1 MRQER
6 YVGRM
11 SPIWQLLE
19 VKATEHM
26 RRHPNDWFQADGNRA
41 ARLSGHA
48 AGLSID
54 YSKQRVT
61 DDVIDGLLALAEERG
76 VLELRDDMFNGVH
89 INGSEDRAVLHVA
102 LRNRSNRPICFD
114 DKDVMPEVNAVL
126 DHMETFVDSVQSG
139 EWRGYAGDPITDVVN
154 IGVGGSD
161 LGTRMVCRAL
171 GSYADRGIRVHFVS
185 NIAPSDL
192 ASKLAVLDPK
202 TTLFVVASKSF
213 GTQETLANAR
223 SARRWFLESAPH
235 EEAIKKHFVAVSTHT
250 QRVRDFGI
258 DPDNMFP
265 IWDWVGGRYS
275 LWSAIGLPI
284 ALFLGMDRFKRLLD
298 GAHALDEHFRLN
310 TGRDNLPLILGLID
324 VWNADFL
331 GSDSLAVF
339 PYGTRLGFL
348 PAHLQQVMMES
359 NGKRVRIDGQ
369 PVDSHTSA
377 VLWGGLGTNGQHAF
391 YQLLHQ
397 GTRLIPSDFISAIRT
412 HSPIGSQQQQLLANL
427 VAQSRALMLGR
438 EREDIEA
445 QMRAEGA
452 DEATIARIAPHRVCP
467 GGQPSNTILF
477 PQMTP
482 EAVGALLAL
491 YEHRVFVAGAVWQID
506 SFDQWGVELG
516 KQMANEL
523 EPFVGSDLAD
533 DDFDGS
539 TRWLLDE
546 IRQHWTAEQSG
557 DEEG

>member
-1 MRQER
+1 MQYER

-11 SPIWQLLE
+11 SPVWQILE
-19 VKATEHM
+19 VKAAEHM
-26 RRHPNDWFQADGNRA
+26 RRHPSDWFDADPGRA
-41 ARLSGHA
+41 ERLSGHV
-48 AGLSID
+48 AGMSVD
-54 YSKQRVT
+54 YSKQRLN
-61 DDVIDGLLALAEERG
+61 DDVIDALLALADERG
-76 VLELRDDMFNGVH
+76 VLNQRDAMFAGEH

-102 LRNRSNRPICFD
+102 LRNRSNRPILLD
-114 DKDVMPEVNAVL
+114 GEDVMPEVNAVL
-126 DHMETFVDSVQSG
+126 AHMEEFVTAVHSG

-171 GSYADRGIRVHFVS
+171 GSYADRGIRAHFVS

-192 ASKLAVLDPK
+192 ASKLVTLDPR
-202 TTLFVVASKSF
+202 TTLFVVSSKSF
-213 GTQETLANAR
+213 STQETLANAR
-223 SARRWFLESAPH
+223 SAREWFLESAPD
-235 EEAIKKHFVAVSTHT
+235 EAAIAKHFVAVSTNT
-250 QRVRDFGI
+250 EKVRGFGI
-258 DPDNMFP
+258 DPKNMFP

-284 ALFLGMDRFKRLLD
+284 ALNLGMDRFYRLLD
-298 GAHALDEHFRLN
+298 GAHALDEQFRTTN
-310 TGRDNLPLILGLID
+310 GRDNLPLILGLID

-359 NGKRVRIDGQ
+359 NGKRVRVDGH

-412 HSPIGSQQQQLLANL
+412 HSPIGNQQRQLLSNFI
-427 VAQSRALMLGR
+427 AQSRALMVGR
-438 EREDIEA
+438 GLEDIEA
-445 QMRAEGA
+445 QMRSEGA
-452 DEATIARIAPHRVCP
+452 DEETVHSIAPHRVCP
-467 GGQPSNTILF
+467 GGQPSTTILF

-516 KQMANEL
+516 KQMANEV
-523 EPFVGSDLAD
+523 EPHIGESGSEAP
-533 DDFDGS
+533 FDGS
-539 TRWLLDE
+539 TRWLLDQ
-546 IRQHWTAEQSG
+546 IGHYWSSDQDGRQ
-557 DEEG
+557 

>member
-1 MRQER
+1 MHKER

-26 RRHPNDWFQADGNRA
+26 RRHPNEWFDTDPERA
-41 ARLSGHA
+41 NRLSGHA

-61 DDVIDGLLALAEERG
+61 DDVIDGLIALADERN
-76 VLELRDDMFNGVH
+76 VLELRDAMFAGEH

-102 LRNRSNRPICFD
+102 LRNRSNRPIYFD
-114 DKDVMPEVNAVL
+114 GEDVMPEVNAVL
-126 DHMETFVDSVQSG
+126 DHMETFVEAVQSG
-139 EWRGYAGDPITDVVN
+139 EWRGYAGDAITDVVN

-171 GSYADRGIRVHFVS
+171 GSYADRGMRVHFVS

-192 ASKLAVLDPK
+192 ASKLTTLDPR
-202 TTLFVVASKSF
+202 TTLFVVSSKSF

-223 SARRWFLESAPH
+223 SARRWFLESAPD
-235 EEAIKKHFVAVSTHT
+235 EAAIAKHFVAVSTHT
-250 QRVRDFGI
+250 ERVREFGI
-258 DPDNMFP
+258 DPANMFP

-284 ALFLGMDRFKRLLD
+284 ALYLGMDRFKRLLD
-298 GAHALDEHFRLN
+298 GAHALDEEFRLHS
-310 TGRDNLPLILGLID
+310 GRDNLPLILGLID

-331 GSDSLAVF
+331 GSDSLAIF

-412 HSPIGSQQQQLLANL
+412 HSPIGSQQRQLLANL

-438 EREDIEA
+438 TQEEVEA
-445 QMRAEGA
+445 QMREEGA
-452 DEATIARIAPHRVCP
+452 DEQTIEQIAPHRVCP

-482 EAVGALLAL
+482 ETVGALLAL

-523 EPFVGSDLAD
+523 EPFIGTQEPAEP
-533 DDFDGS
+533 FDGS
-539 TRWLLDE
+539 TQWLLNE
-546 IRQHWTAEQSG
+546 IRDHWQPGQNG
-557 DEEG
+557 DDG

>member
-1 MRQER
+1 MQHER

-11 SPIWQLLE
+11 SPVWQILE

-26 RRHPNDWFQADGNRA
+26 RRHPSKWFEADPDRA
-41 ARLSGHA
+41 ERLSGYA
-48 AGLSID
+48 AGLAID
-54 YSKQRVT
+54 YSKQRLT
-61 DDVIDGLLALAEERG
+61 DDVIDALLALAEERG
-76 VLELRDDMFNGVH
+76 VLKTRDAMFAGEH

-102 LRNRSNRPICFD
+102 LRNRANRPIVTD
-114 DKDVMPEVNAVL
+114 GKDVMPEVNAVL
-126 DHMETFVDSVQSG
+126 DHMERFVNAVHSG
-139 EWRGYAGDPITDVVN
+139 EWRGYAGDRITDVVN

-171 GSYADRGIRVHFVS
+171 GSYADQNIRAHFVS

-202 TTLFVVASKSF
+202 TTLFVVSSKSF

-223 SARRWFLESAPH
+223 SARRWFLQSAPD

-250 QRVRDFGI
+250 ERVRDFGI
-258 DPDNMFP
+258 DPANMFP

-284 ALFLGMDRFKRLLD
+284 ALYLGMDRFMRLLD
-298 GAHALDEHFRLN
+298 GAHAMDEEFR
-310 TGRDNLPLILGLID
+310 TREGRDNLPLILGLID

-348 PAHLQQVMMES
+348 PAHLQQLMMES

-397 GTRLIPSDFISAIRT
+397 GTRLIPSDFICSVRT
-412 HSPIGSQQQQLLANL
+412 HSPIDRQQRQLLANF

-438 EREDIEA
+438 SQEEVEA
-445 QMRAEGA
+445 QMREEGA
-452 DEATIARIAPHRVCP
+452 DEETIRRIAPHRVCP

-477 PQMTP
+477 PEMTP

-516 KQMANEL
+516 KQMANEV
-523 EPFVGSDLAD
+523 EPYIGEGPDHRP
-533 DDFDGS
+533 FDGS

-546 IRQHWTAEQSG
+546 IARHWTPDQDG
-557 DEEG
+557 GPLR

>member
-1 MRQER
+1 MDKER

-26 RRHPNDWFQADGNRA
+26 RHHPGEWFETDPERAD
-41 ARLSGHA
+41 RLSGQA

-61 DDVIDGLLALAEERG
+61 DDVIDGLLALADERK
-76 VLELRDDMFNGVH
+76 VLALRDAMFSGER
-89 INGSEDRAVLHVA
+89 INVTEDRAVLHVA
-102 LRNRSNRPICFD
+102 LRNRSNRPIYLD
-114 DKDVMPEVNAVL
+114 GEDVMSEINAVL
-126 DHMETFVDSVQSG
+126 DHMETFVEAVQSG
-139 EWRGYAGDPITDVVN
+139 QWCGYAGDAITDVVN

-161 LGTRMVCRAL
+161 LGTRTVCRAL
-171 GSYADRGIRVHFVS
+171 GSYADRDIRVHFVS

-192 ASKLAVLDPK
+192 ASKLKVLDPR

-213 GTQETLANAR
+213 STQETLANAH
-223 SARRWFLESAPH
+223 SARRWFLQSAPG
-235 EEAIKKHFVAVSTHT
+235 EEAIARHFVAVSTHT
-250 QRVRDFGI
+250 ERVRAFGI

-284 ALFLGMDRFKRLLD
+284 ALFLGMDRFKRLLE

-310 TGRDNLPLILGLID
+310 AGRDNLPLILGLLD
-324 VWNADFL
+324 VWNASFL
-331 GSDSLAVF
+331 GSDSIAIF

-359 NGKRVRIDGQ
+359 NGKRVRVDGQ
-369 PVDSHTSA
+369 AVDSHTSA

-412 HSPIGSQQQQLLANL
+412 HSPIGGQQRLLLANL

-438 EREDIEA
+438 SQDEVEE

-452 DEATIARIAPHRVCP
+452 DQETIDRVAPHRVCP

-477 PQMTP
+477 PKMTP

-516 KQMANEL
+516 KQMTAEI
-523 EPFVGSDLAD
+523 ESFIGTDRPDEA
-533 DDFDGS
+533 FDGS
-539 TRWLLDE
+539 TRWLLNQ
-546 IRQHWTAEQSG
+546 IREHWQPEQNAE
-557 DEEG
+557 DW

>member
-1 MRQER
+1 
-6 YVGRM
+6 M
-11 SPIWQLLE
+11 SPIWQILE

-26 RRHPNDWFQADGNRA
+26 RRHPSDWFEADPDRA

-48 AGLSID
+48 AGLAID

-61 DDVIDGLLALAEERG
+61 DDVIDALLALADERG
-76 VLELRDDMFNGVH
+76 VLKTRDAMFDGEH

-102 LRNRSNRPICFD
+102 LRNRSNRPIVTGGE
-114 DKDVMPEVNAVL
+114 DVMPEVNDVL
-126 DHMETFVDSVQSG
+126 DHMDRFVNAVHSG
-139 EWRGYAGDPITDVVN
+139 EWRGYTGERITDVVN

-171 GSYADRGIRVHFVS
+171 GSYADTGIRAHFVS

-192 ASKLAVLDPK
+192 ASKLEVLDPR

-223 SARRWFLESAPH
+223 SARRWFLESAGD

-250 QRVRDFGI
+250 ERVSAFGI
-258 DPDNMFP
+258 DTDNMFP

-284 ALFLGMDRFKRLLD
+284 ALYLGMDRFYRLLE
-298 GAHALDEHFRLN
+298 GAHALDEHFR
-310 TGRDNLPLILGLID
+310 TRSGRDNLPLILGLID

-359 NGKRVRIDGQ
+359 NGKRVRVDGQ

-397 GTRLIPSDFISAIRT
+397 GTRLIPSDFICSVRT
-412 HSPIGSQQQQLLANL
+412 HSPIDRQQRQLLANL
-427 VAQSRALMLGR
+427 VAQSRALMVGR
-438 EREDIEA
+438 TLEEVEA
-445 QMRAEGA
+445 QMREEGA
-452 DEATIARIAPHRVCP
+452 DEDTIRRIAPHRVCP

-477 PQMTP
+477 PEMTP
-482 EAVGALLAL
+482 ETVGALLAL

-516 KQMANEL
+516 KQMANEV
-523 EPFVGSDLAD
+523 EPYVGEAGDGQP
-533 DDFDGS
+533 FDGS
-539 TRWLLDE
+539 TRWLLDQ
-546 IRQHWTAEQSG
+546 IATHWSG
-557 DEEG
+557 DQDGE

>member
-1 MRQER
+1 
-6 YVGRM
+6 M

-26 RRHPNDWFQADGNRA
+26 RRHPNEWFETDPTRAD
-41 ARLSGHA
+41 RLSGRA

-61 DDVIDGLLALAEERG
+61 DDVIDGLLALADERR
-76 VLELRDDMFNGVH
+76 VLALRDAMFAGEH

-102 LRNRSNRPICFD
+102 LRNRSNRPIRFD
-114 DKDVMPEVNAVL
+114 GVDVMPEVNAVL
-126 DHMETFVDSVQSG
+126 DHMESFVEAVHSG
-139 EWRGYAGDPITDVVN
+139 AWRGFAGDRITDVVN

-223 SARRWFLESAPH
+223 SARRWFLRSAPD
-235 EEAIKKHFVAVSTHT
+235 EAAIKKHFVAVSTHT
-250 QRVRDFGI
+250 ERVREFGI
-258 DPDNMFP
+258 DPANMFP

-284 ALFLGMDRFKRLLD
+284 ALFLGMDRFKALLD
-298 GAHALDEHFRLN
+298 GAHALDEEFRL
-310 TGRDNLPLILGLID
+310 TSGRDNLALILGLID

-331 GSDSLAVF
+331 GSDSLAIF

-369 PVDSHTSA
+369 PVDSHTSP

-412 HSPIGSQQQQLLANL
+412 HSPIGGQQRQLLANL

-438 EREDIEA
+438 TLEEVEA

-452 DEATIARIAPHRVCP
+452 AESTIERIASHRVCP

-516 KQMANEL
+516 KQMADEV
-523 EPFVGSDLAD
+523 EPFIGTDEPAEP
-533 DDFDGS
+533 FDGS
-539 TRWLLDE
+539 TQWLLDE
-546 IRQHWTAEQSG
+546 IRAHWQADQNA
-557 DEEG
+557 D

>member
-1 MRQER
+1 MHKER

-26 RRHPNDWFQADGNRA
+26 RRHPNEWFDTDPERA
-41 ARLSGHA
+41 NRLSGHA

-61 DDVIDGLLALAEERG
+61 DDVIDGLIALADERN
-76 VLELRDDMFNGVH
+76 VLELRDAMFAGEH

-102 LRNRSNRPICFD
+102 LRNRSNRPIYFD
-114 DKDVMPEVNAVL
+114 GQDVMPEVNAVL
-126 DHMETFVDSVQSG
+126 DHMETFVEAVQSG
-139 EWRGYAGDPITDVVN
+139 EWRGYAGDAITDVVN

-171 GSYADRGIRVHFVS
+171 GSYADRGMRVHFVS

-192 ASKLAVLDPK
+192 ASKLDVLDPR
-202 TTLFVVASKSF
+202 TTLFVVSSKSF

-223 SARRWFLESAPH
+223 SARRWFLEAAGD
-235 EEAIKKHFVAVSTHT
+235 EEAIAKHFVAVSTHT
-250 QRVRDFGI
+250 ERVREFGI
-258 DPDNMFP
+258 DPANMFP

-284 ALFLGMDRFKRLLD
+284 ALYLGMDRFKRLLD
-298 GAHALDEHFRLN
+298 GAHALDEEFRLN

-331 GSDSLAVF
+331 GSDSLAIF

-412 HSPIGSQQQQLLANL
+412 HSPIGSQQRQLLANL

-438 EREDIEA
+438 TQEEVEA
-445 QMRAEGA
+445 QMRDEGA
-452 DEATIARIAPHRVCP
+452 DEQTIERIAPHRVCP

-482 EAVGALLAL
+482 ETVGALLAL

-523 EPFVGSDLAD
+523 EPFIGTNQPDGS
-533 DDFDGS
+533 FDGS
-539 TRWLLDE
+539 TQWLLNE
-546 IRQHWTAEQSG
+546 IRSHWQPGQNG
-557 DEEG
+557 DDG

>member
-1 MRQER
+1 MQHER

-11 SPIWQLLE
+11 SPIWQILE

-26 RRHPNDWFQADGNRA
+26 RRHPSDWFEADPERA

-48 AGLSID
+48 AGLTID

-61 DDVIDGLLALAEERG
+61 DDVIDGLLALADERG
-76 VLELRDDMFNGVH
+76 VLKTRDAMFDGEH

-102 LRNRSNRPICFD
+102 LRNRSNRPIVTGGE
-114 DKDVMPEVNAVL
+114 DVMPEVNAVL
-126 DHMETFVDSVQSG
+126 DHMERFVNSVHSG
-139 EWRGYAGDPITDVVN
+139 EWRGYTGEPITDVVN

-171 GSYADRGIRVHFVS
+171 GSYADKGIRAHFVS

-192 ASKLAVLDPK
+192 ASKLEVLDPR

-223 SARRWFLESAPH
+223 SARRWFLDAAGD
-235 EEAIKKHFVAVSTHT
+235 EEAIKKHFVAVSTHAE
-250 QRVRDFGI
+250 RVGAFGI
-258 DPDNMFP
+258 DTDNMFP

-284 ALFLGMDRFKRLLD
+284 ALHLGMDRFYRLLD
-298 GAHALDEHFRLN
+298 GAHALDEHFR
-310 TGRDNLPLILGLID
+310 TRSGRDNLPLILGLID

-359 NGKRVRIDGQ
+359 NGKRVRVDGQ

-397 GTRLIPSDFISAIRT
+397 GTRLIPSDFISAVRT
-412 HSPIGSQQQQLLANL
+412 HSPIDKQQRQLLANL

-438 EREDIEA
+438 TQEEVEA
-445 QMRAEGA
+445 QMREEGA
-452 DEATIARIAPHRVCP
+452 DEETVRRIASHRVCP

-477 PQMTP
+477 PDMTP
-482 EAVGALLAL
+482 ETVGALLAL

-516 KQMANEL
+516 KQMANEV
-523 EPFVGSDLAD
+523 EPHIGEAGEGQP
-533 DDFDGS
+533 FDGS
-539 TRWLLDE
+539 TRWLLDQ
-546 IRQHWTAEQSG
+546 IAVHWSADQDGE
-557 DEEG
+557 

>member
-1 MRQER
+1 MHKER

-26 RRHPNDWFQADGNRA
+26 RRHPNEWFDADPERA
-41 ARLSGHA
+41 NRLSGHA

-61 DDVIDGLLALAEERG
+61 DDVIDGLIALAEERN
-76 VLELRDDMFNGVH
+76 VLELRDAMFAGEH

-102 LRNRSNRPICFD
+102 LRNRSNRPIYFD
-114 DKDVMPEVNAVL
+114 GVDVMPEVNAVL
-126 DHMETFVDSVQSG
+126 DHMETFVEAVQSG
-139 EWRGYAGDPITDVVN
+139 EWRGYTGEAITDVVN

-171 GSYADRGIRVHFVS
+171 GSYADRGMRVHFVS

-192 ASKLAVLDPK
+192 ASKLDVLDPR

-223 SARRWFLESAPH
+223 SARRWFLDAAGDED
-235 EEAIKKHFVAVSTHT
+235 AIAKHFVAVSTHT
-250 QRVRDFGI
+250 ERVREFGI
-258 DPDNMFP
+258 DPANMFP

-284 ALFLGMDRFKRLLD
+284 ALYLGMDRFKRLLD
-298 GAHALDEHFRLN
+298 GAHALDEEFRLN

-331 GSDSLAVF
+331 GSDSLAIF

-412 HSPIGSQQQQLLANL
+412 HSPIGSQQRQLLANL

-438 EREDIEA
+438 TQEEVET
-445 QMRAEGA
+445 QMRDEGA
-452 DEATIARIAPHRVCP
+452 DEETIERIAPHRVCP

-482 EAVGALLAL
+482 ETVGALLAL

-523 EPFVGSDLAD
+523 EPFIGTDKPAEP
-533 DDFDGS
+533 FDGS
-539 TRWLLDE
+539 TQWLLDQ
-546 IRQHWTAEQSG
+546 IRSHWQPAQNG
-557 DEEG
+557 DDD

>member
-1 MRQER
+1 
-6 YVGRM
+6 M

-26 RRHPNDWFQADGNRA
+26 RRHPNEWFDTDPERA
-41 ARLSGHA
+41 NRLSGHA

-61 DDVIDGLLALAEERG
+61 DDVIDGLIALADERK
-76 VLELRDDMFNGVH
+76 VLELRDAMFAGEH

-102 LRNRSNRPICFD
+102 LRNRSNRPIYLD
-114 DKDVMPEVNAVL
+114 GEDVMPEVNAVL
-126 DHMETFVDSVQSG
+126 DHMETFVEAVQSG
-139 EWRGYAGDPITDVVN
+139 EWRGYAGDAITDVVN

-171 GSYADRGIRVHFVS
+171 GSYADRGMRVHFVS

-192 ASKLAVLDPK
+192 ASKLDVLDPR

-223 SARRWFLESAPH
+223 SARRWFLEASGD
-235 EEAIKKHFVAVSTHT
+235 EQAIAKHFVAVSTHT
-250 QRVRDFGI
+250 QRVREFGI
-258 DPDNMFP
+258 DPANMFP

-284 ALFLGMDRFKRLLD
+284 ALYLGMDRFKRLLD
-298 GAHALDEHFRLN
+298 GAHALDEEFRLN

-331 GSDSLAVF
+331 GSDSLAIF

-397 GTRLIPSDFISAIRT
+397 GTRLIPSDFISSIRT
-412 HSPIGSQQQQLLANL
+412 HSPIGSQQRQLLANL

-438 EREDIEA
+438 TQEEVEA

-452 DEATIARIAPHRVCP
+452 DEQTIEQIAPHRVCP

-523 EPFVGSDLAD
+523 ESFIGTDQPDGE
-533 DDFDGS
+533 FDGS
-539 TRWLLDE
+539 TQWLLNE
-546 IRQHWTAEQSG
+546 IRSHWQPGQNADDS
-557 DEEG
+557 

>member
-1 MRQER
+1 MRKPR
-6 YVGRM
+6 HAGRM

-26 RRHPNDWFQADGNRA
+26 RRHPSEWFENDGDRA
-41 ARLSGHA
+41 NRLSGQA

-61 DDVIDGLLALAEERG
+61 DDVIDGLLALADERG
-76 VLELRDDMFNGVH
+76 VLERRDDMVNGVH
-89 INGSEDRAVLHVA
+89 INASEDRAALHVA
-102 LRNRSNRPICFD
+102 LRNRSNRPIVLD
-114 DKDVMPEVNAVL
+114 GRDVMPEVNAVL
-126 DHMETFVDSVQSG
+126 ERMEAFVESVQSG
-139 EWRGYAGDPITDVVN
+139 EWTGYAGEAITDVVN

-171 GSYADRGIRVHFVS
+171 DSYADRGIRVHFVS

-192 ASKLAVLDPK
+192 ASKLSILDPK

-223 SARRWFLESAPH
+223 SARRWFLESAPD

-250 QRVRDFGI
+250 ERVREFGI

-284 ALFLGMDRFKRLLD
+284 ALYLGMDRFKRLLD

-331 GSDSLAVF
+331 GSDSLAVL

-369 PVDSHTSA
+369 PVDSPTSA

-412 HSPIGSQQQQLLANL
+412 HSPIGTQQRQLLANL

-438 EREDIEA
+438 TREEVET

-452 DEATIARIAPHRVCP
+452 DEATIERIAPHRVCP
-467 GGQPSNTILF
+467 GGQPSTTILF
-477 PQMTP
+477 PEMTP

-516 KQMANEL
+516 KQMADEL
-523 EPFVGSDLAD
+523 EPFIGSDQAEEA
-533 DDFDGS
+533 FDGS
-539 TRWLLDE
+539 TRWLLDQ
-546 IRQHWTAEQSG
+546 IRRHWTPDQD
-557 DEEG
+557 DEGAS

>member
-1 MRQER
+1 MQKER
-6 YVGRM
+6 SVGRM
-11 SPIWQLLE
+11 RPIWQLLE

-26 RRHPNDWFQADGNRA
+26 RRHPNEWFDTDPERA
-41 ARLSGHA
+41 NRLSGHA

-61 DDVIDGLLALAEERG
+61 DDVIDGLIALADERN
-76 VLELRDDMFNGVH
+76 VLELRDAMFAGEH

-102 LRNRSNRPICFD
+102 LRNRSNRPIYFD
-114 DKDVMPEVNAVL
+114 GEDVMPEVNAVL
-126 DHMETFVDSVQSG
+126 DHMETFVEAVQSG
-139 EWRGYAGDPITDVVN
+139 EWRGYAGDAITDVVN

-171 GSYADRGIRVHFVS
+171 GSYADRGMRVHFVS

-192 ASKLAVLDPK
+192 ASKLTTLDPR
-202 TTLFVVASKSF
+202 TTLFVVSSKSF

-223 SARRWFLESAPH
+223 SARRWFLESAPD
-235 EEAIKKHFVAVSTHT
+235 EAAIAKHFVAVSTHT
-250 QRVRDFGI
+250 ERVREFGI
-258 DPDNMFP
+258 DPANMFP

-284 ALFLGMDRFKRLLD
+284 ALYLGMDRFKRLLD
-298 GAHALDEHFRLN
+298 GAHALDEEFRLN
-310 TGRDNLPLILGLID
+310 SGRDNLPLILGLID

-331 GSDSLAVF
+331 GSDSLAIF

-412 HSPIGSQQQQLLANL
+412 HSPIGSQQRQLLANL

-438 EREDIEA
+438 TQEEVEA
-445 QMRAEGA
+445 QMREEGA
-452 DEATIARIAPHRVCP
+452 DEQTIEQIAPHRVCP

-482 EAVGALLAL
+482 ETVGALLAL

-523 EPFVGSDLAD
+523 EPFIGTQEPAEP
-533 DDFDGS
+533 FDGS
-539 TRWLLDE
+539 TQWLLNE
-546 IRQHWTAEQSG
+546 IRDHWQPGQNG
-557 DEEG
+557 DDG

>member
-1 MRQER
+1 MRKER
-6 YVGRM
+6 YAGRM

-26 RRHPNDWFQADGNRA
+26 RRHPSEWFENDGDRA
-41 ARLSGHA
+41 NRLSGQA

-61 DDVIDGLLALAEERG
+61 DDVIDGLLALADERG
-76 VLELRDDMFNGVH
+76 VLERRDDMVNGVH
-89 INGSEDRAVLHVA
+89 INASEDRAALHVA
-102 LRNRSNRPICFD
+102 LRNRSNRPIVLD
-114 DKDVMPEVNAVL
+114 GRDVMPEVNAVL
-126 DHMETFVDSVQSG
+126 ERMEAFVESVQSG
-139 EWRGYAGDPITDVVN
+139 EWTGYAGDAITDVVN

-171 GSYADRGIRVHFVS
+171 DSYADRGIRVHFVS

-192 ASKLAVLDPK
+192 ASKLSILDPK

-223 SARRWFLESAPH
+223 SARRWFLESAPD

-250 QRVRDFGI
+250 ERVREFGI

-284 ALFLGMDRFKRLLD
+284 ALYLGMDRFKRLLD

-331 GSDSLAVF
+331 GSDSLAVL

-369 PVDSHTSA
+369 PVDSPTSA

-412 HSPIGSQQQQLLANL
+412 HSPIGTQQRQLLANL

-438 EREDIEA
+438 TREEVET

-452 DEATIARIAPHRVCP
+452 DEATIERIAPHRVCP
-467 GGQPSNTILF
+467 GGQPSTTILF
-477 PQMTP
+477 PEMTP

-516 KQMANEL
+516 KQMADEL
-523 EPFVGSDLAD
+523 EPFIGSDQAEEA
-533 DDFDGS
+533 FDGS
-539 TRWLLDE
+539 TRWLLDQ
-546 IRQHWTAEQSG
+546 IRRHWTPDQD
-557 DEEG
+557 DEGAS